1 MTGGPVTVTRE
12 RLYEEVWQTP
22 VHILAPK
29 YGLSDVGLKKVCKK
43 LLIPTPPRGYWMRI
57 KSGAMIGRPSLLPL
71 KHGQPNSY
79 RIQPRRAHEQKDAVL
94 ETIEQDLPSE
104 MTSALP
110 IRVAKTLHNPHP
122 LVAKTENV
130 LMKAKPDEY
139 GVLRPW
145 RQEYLNLRVSPAL
158 LKRGLR
164 ILDAL
169 IKGIEARGFSI
180 KTTTPYKLPD
190 TRLVIFGET
199 VGFSLVERIRRKNHI
214 PTQKEIEEQKRY
226 TWSTPRKWDYEP
238 TGELELRFG
247 PYLTT
252 AFRKTWSDGA
262 KKSLEEMLDDFVLGA
277 IKIAKERQRERLIRE
292 EKQTKWEEEQRILEE
307 ERRRQE
313 QERQRLLD
321 LESQV
326 EQWAKAKRLRAY
338 VRAVQRVVSNR
349 RDIESFRDQLE
360 EWASW
365 AKQHA
370 ENLDPINKLSVV
382 KKSDSSET
390 DPRLEDHEAK

>member
-1 MTGGPVTVTRE
+1 
-12 RLYEEVWQTP
+12 LYEEVWQTP

-29 YGLSDVGLKKVCKK
+29 YELSDVGLKKICKK
-43 LLIPTPPRGYWMRI
+43 LLVPTPPRGYWMRI
-57 KSGAMIGRPSLLPL
+57 KSGAVIGRPSLLPL
-71 KHGQPNSY
+71 KHGQPSSY
-79 RIQPRRAHEQKDAVL
+79 MIQPRRAHEEVDAVL
-94 ETIEQDLPSE
+94 ETLEKDLPAE
-104 MTSALP
+104 IKSAKP
-110 IRVAKTLHNPHP
+110 IRVAKTLKNPHP
-122 LVAKTENV
+122 LVAKTESI

-145 RQEYLNLRVSPAL
+145 RQEYLNIRVSPAL
-158 LKRGLR
+158 LKRSLR

-180 KTTTPYKLPD
+180 KTTTAYKLPD

-199 VGFSLVERIRRKNHI
+199 VEFSLAERIRRNDHV

-226 TWSTPRKWDYEP
+226 YWSTPRKWDYEP
-238 TGELELRFG
+238 TGELVLSFG

-252 AFRKTWSDGA
+252 AFRKSWSDGI
-262 KKSLEEMLDDFVLGA
+262 KKRVEDMLDDFVLGA
-277 IKIAKERQRERLIRE
+277 IKIAKERQRERLICE
-292 EKQTKWEEEQRILEE
+292 EKQRKWEEEQRILQE

-313 QERQRLLD
+313 RERQRLLD
-321 LESQV
+321 LESDA

-349 RDIESFRDQLE
+349 GDIESFRDRLE

-370 ENLDPINKLSVV
+370 ENLDPINTLSMV

-390 DPRLEDHEAK
+390 ASRLEDHEAK